1 MKIVKFAEKAGV
13 KFSRCDPEWGG
24 TWAYK
29 DSAEATC
36 TICGFKT
43 KTEAAESWFSN
54 LTPSI
59 EAAHIM
65 KKAIEAYKEE

>member
-29 DSAEATC
+29 DSAESNC
-36 TICGFKT
+36 TFAGFKT
-43 KTEAAESWFSN
+43 KEEAAEFWFN
-54 LTPSI
+54 DLVPSA
-59 EAAHIM
+59 EAGHIM
-65 KKAIEAYKEE
+65 KKAIEAYKEK